1 MELTTPRMRN
11 GVNET
16 MAKILVLDDEPDAVI
31 LIHEVLEKRGHE
43 VFGFTDEEEALGFVQ
58 SHPIDLAILDI
69 KLKKLSGIAV
79 LEELRKIDSNIAA
92 MMLTGY
98 PTVETAREAL
108 RLGAA
113 QYCVK
118 PIEIG
123 ELKER
128 VDEVLRTTGKQASG

>member
-1 MELTTPRMRN
+1 MPRMTN
-11 GVNET
+11 GVNEP
-16 MAKILVLDDEPDAVI
+16 MAKILLLDDEPDAVV
-31 LIHEVLEKRGHE
+31 LIRKVLEKRGHE
-43 VFGFTDEEEALGFVQ
+43 VFGFTDEEEALGFAQ
-58 SHPIDLAILDI
+58 SHSVDLAILDI
-69 KLKKLSGIAV
+69 KLKKISGIAV
-79 LEELRKIDSNIAA
+79 LEELKKIDSDIAA

-98 PTVETAREAL
+98 PTMETAREAL

-123 ELKER
+123 ELEER